1 MEKKIEEHS
10 TFIRQIIPPLLFIV
24 VFGAILLWQ
33 YKNRVN
39 KSIIIAKKEI
49 LQSVDL
55 NNDSSIL
62 ATNKKLKAFSTDKG
76 LDSLINNIQK

>member
-1 MEKKIEEHS
+1 MEKKIEQHS

-39 KSIIIAKKEI
+39 KSIIIAKEQI
-49 LQSVDL
+49 LQDVDL
-55 NNDSSIL
+55 NNDSSVL
-62 ATNKKLKAFSTDKG
+62 ATSKQLKALSTDQG
-76 LDSLINNIQK
+76 LDSLIKQIK

>member
-1 MEKKIEEHS
+1 MEKKIEQHS

-39 KSIIIAKKEI
+39 KSIIIAKEQI
-49 LQSVDL
+49 LQNVDL
-55 NNDSSIL
+55 NNDSSVL
-62 ATNKKLKAFSTDKG
+62 ATSKQLKALSTDQG
-76 LDSLINNIQK
+76 LDSLISNIK

>member
-1 MEKKIEEHS
+1 MEKKIEQHS

-39 KSIIIAKKEI
+39 KSIIIAKEQI
-49 LQSVDL
+49 LQDVDL
-55 NNDSSIL
+55 NNDSSVL
-62 ATNKKLKAFSTDKG
+62 ATSKQLKALSTDQG
-76 LDSLINNIQK
+76 LDSLINEIK